1 VRFITPSW
9 KLALVLAGT
18 GLTLAAAPA
27 IHQLPSAADPTSVS
41 GWVLAD
47 LNGDQDVDLAT
58 ARSERRDAG
67 GYAQEVHVKLGRL
80 QQTSFRFRSPGAKIE
95 LNSRDLD
102 GDQDSDL
109 VILEPLSGEPIGV
122 WINDGAGSFHEG
134 RLADF
139 ENQLGRRAPASRLLA
154 PYHRN
159 ALLAVSEERLQLAL
173 PAIVRGE
180 TRRTL
185 EVLAPRGDLPRP
197 DPAVSNLRNRA
208 PPSRA

>member
-1 VRFITPSW
+1 M
-9 KLALVLAGT
+9 LALAGS

-27 IHQLPSAADPTSVS
+27 IHELPSAADPVSVS

-47 LNGDQDVDLAT
+47 LNGDQNVDLAT

-67 GYAQEVHVKLGRL
+67 GYAQEVRVKLGGFR
-80 QQTSFRFRSPGAKIE
+80 QTSFRFRSPGAKIE

-109 VILEPLSGEPIGV
+109 VVLEPLSGEPIGV
-122 WINDGAGSFHEG
+122 WINDGTGSFHEG
-134 RLADF
+134 RLSDF
-139 ENQLGRRAPASRLLA
+139 EAQLGGQASTSRLHA

-159 ALLAVSEERLQLAL
+159 ALLAISEERLQPAL
-173 PAIVRGE
+173 LTIVSGE
-180 TRRTL
+180 TRCTL
-185 EVLAPRGDLPRP
+185 ELLAPRGDLPRP
-197 DPAVSNLRNRA
+197 DPAVSNLRTRA